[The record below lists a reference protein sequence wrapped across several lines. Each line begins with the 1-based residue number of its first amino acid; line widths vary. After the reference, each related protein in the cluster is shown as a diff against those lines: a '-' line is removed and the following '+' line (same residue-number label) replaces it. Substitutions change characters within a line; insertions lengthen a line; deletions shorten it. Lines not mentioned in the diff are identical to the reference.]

1 MRERR
6 YEVDDMDYDHYAA
19 TGGTMSRADF
29 FNAKLTG
36 LTGQPVTDSLSVRL
50 ADHMGVPQEKGRK
63 SLTERILDS
72 LQHG

>member
-1 MRERR
+1 MRQRR

-19 TGGTMSRADF
+19 TGGTMSRAEF

-36 LTGQPVTDSLSVRL
+36 SQVTDSLSVRL

-63 SLTERILDS
+63 TLTERIRDS

>member
-1 MRERR
+1 MRQRK

-19 TGGTMSRADF
+19 TGGTMSRAEF
-29 FNAKLTG
+29 FNAR

-50 ADHMGVPQEKGRK
+50 ADHMGVPQEKSK
-63 SLTERILDS
+63 KTLTERIRDS

>member
-19 TGGTMSRADF
+19 TGGTMSRAEF
-29 FNAKLTG
+29 FNAK

-63 SLTERILDS
+63 TLTERIRDS
-72 LQHG
+72 SQHG

>member
-1 MRERR
+1 
-6 YEVDDMDYDHYAA
+6 MDYEEYASY
-19 TGGTMSRADF
+19 GGTMSRAEF
-29 FNAKLTG
+29 FNAQ

-63 SLTERILDS
+63 TLTERIRDS

>member
-1 MRERR
+1 MRQRR
-6 YEVDDMDYDHYAA
+6 YEVDDMDFEEYASY
-19 TGGTMSRADF
+19 GGTMSRAEF
-29 FNAKLTG
+29 FNAQ

-63 SLTERILDS
+63 TLTERIRDS

>member
-1 MRERR
+1 MRQRR
-6 YEVDDMDYDHYAA
+6 HEVDDMDYDHYAA
-19 TGGTMSRADF
+19 TGGTMSRAEF
-29 FNAKLTG
+29 FTAK

-63 SLTERILDS
+63 TLTERIRDS

>member
-1 MRERR
+1 MRQRK

-19 TGGTMSRADF
+19 TGGTMSRAEF
-29 FNAKLTG
+29 FNAR

-50 ADHMGVPQEKGRK
+50 ADHMGVPQEKGHK
-63 SLTERILDS
+63 SLTERIRDS

>member
-19 TGGTMSRADF
+19 TGGTMSRAEF
-29 FNAKLTG
+29 FTAKLTG
-36 LTGQPVTDSLSVRL
+36 SQVTDSLSVRL

-63 SLTERILDS
+63 SLTERIRDS